1 MRMKADTK
9 KRVALTT
16 FYTLFVVMLLMG
28 TRCESRVHLTTPER
42 DAKHIAELASTI
54 HSEAELRAVEK
65 LATEYEIAYR
75 KSYGGAKAIYFKSLY
90 EPVMDEAGERRA
102 IYRAE
107 EERVA
112 KLEELFD
119 TLLSNLEAAW
129 QMPLGSESDELNKI
143 AANNATIE
151 GYRAELLSL
160 NAEKEQLAMDIIEA
174 GYPQDMLDKIGVID
188 SEVEAVEAK
197 IAEVEHTNAIIR
209 LSNRLQLQRELNE
222 ECREEG
228 SVEVADTTNCSLQ

>member
-1 MRMKADTK
+1 MKQDSK
-9 KRVALTT
+9 KRVALAT

-42 DAKHIAELASTI
+42 DAKHIAELAESV

-75 KSYGGAKAIYFKSLY
+75 KSYGGAKALYFKSLY

-112 KLEELFD
+112 ELESQFEAS
-119 TLLSNLEAAW
+119 LSDLDLAW
-129 QMPLGSESDELNKI
+129 KMPLGSHDEELAKI
-143 AANNATIE
+143 AANDATIAK
-151 GYRAELLSL
+151 YDAELQSL
-160 NAEKEQLAMDIIEA
+160 VAKKEQLAMDIIDA
-174 GYPQDMLDKIGVID
+174 GYPQDMLDQIGV
-188 SEVEAVEAK
+188 VEKEIMATESK
-197 IAEVEHTNAIIR
+197 IAEVEHTNEIII
-209 LSNRLQLQRELNE
+209 LANRLQLQRTLDIEPE
-222 ECREEG
+222 EIVEEDIA
-228 SVEVADTTNCSLQ
+228 E

>member
-1 MRMKADTK
+1 MKQDSK
-9 KRVALTT
+9 KRVALAT

-42 DAKHIAELASTI
+42 DAKHIAELAESV

-75 KSYGGAKAIYFKSLY
+75 KSYGGAKALYFKSLY

-112 KLEELFD
+112 ELESQF
-119 TLLSNLEAAW
+119 EASLGDLDLAW
-129 QMPLGSESDELNKI
+129 KMPLGSHEEELAKI
-143 AANNATIE
+143 AANDATIAK
-151 GYRAELLSL
+151 YDAELQSL
-160 NAEKEQLAMDIIEA
+160 VAKKEKLAMDIIDA
-174 GYPQDMLDKIGVID
+174 GYPQDMLDQIGVVEKDIKALED
-188 SEVEAVEAK
+188 KISEVA
-197 IAEVEHTNAIIR
+197 HTNEIII
-209 LSNRLQLQRELNE
+209 LANRLQLQRTLDIDTE
-222 ECREEG
+222 EVVEEDIA
-228 SVEVADTTNCSLQ
+228 E

>member
-1 MRMKADTK
+1 MKQDTK
-9 KRVALTT
+9 KRVALAT

-42 DAKHIAELASTI
+42 DAKHIAELAETV

-75 KSYGGAKAIYFKSLY
+75 KSYGGAKALYFKSLY

-112 KLEELFD
+112 ELESQF
-119 TLLSNLEAAW
+119 EASLGDLDLAW
-129 QMPLGSESDELNKI
+129 KMPLGSHDEELAKI
-143 AANNATIE
+143 AANDATIAK
-151 GYRAELLSL
+151 YDAELQSL
-160 NAEKEQLAMDIIEA
+160 VAKKEKLAMDIIDA
-174 GYPQDMLDKIGVID
+174 GYPQDMLDQIGVVEKDIKALED
-188 SEVEAVEAK
+188 KISEVA
-197 IAEVEHTNAIIR
+197 HTNEIII
-209 LSNRLQLQRELNE
+209 LANRLQLQRTLDIDTE
-222 ECREEG
+222 EVVEEDIA
-228 SVEVADTTNCSLQ
+228 E

>member
-1 MRMKADTK
+1 MKADTK

-42 DAKHIAELASTI
+42 DAKHIAKLASTI

-119 TLLSNLEAAW
+119 TSLSDLEAAW

-228 SVEVADTTNCSLQ
+228 SVEVTDTTNCSLQ

>member
-1 MRMKADTK
+1 MKQDSK
-9 KRVALTT
+9 KRVALAT

-42 DAKHIAELASTI
+42 DAKHIAELAESV

-75 KSYGGAKAIYFKSLY
+75 KSYGGAKALYFKSLY

-112 KLEELFD
+112 E
-119 TLLSNLEAAW
+119 LEAQFEASLGDLDLAW
-129 QMPLGSESDELNKI
+129 KMPLGSHDEELAKI
-143 AANNATIE
+143 AANDATIAK
-151 GYRAELLSL
+151 YDAELQSL
-160 NAEKEQLAMDIIEA
+160 VANKEQLAMDIIEA
-174 GYPQDMLDKIGVID
+174 GFPQDMLDQIGI
-188 SEVEAVEAK
+188 VEKDIKALEDK
-197 IAEVEHTNAIIR
+197 IAEVAHTNEIII
-209 LSNRLQLQRELNE
+209 LANRLQLQRTLDIDTE
-222 ECREEG
+222 EVVEEDIA
-228 SVEVADTTNCSLQ
+228 E

>member
-1 MRMKADTK
+1 MKQDTK
-9 KRVALTT
+9 KRVALAT

-42 DAKHIAELASTI
+42 DAKHIAELAESV

-75 KSYGGAKAIYFKSLY
+75 KSYGGAKALYFKSLY

-112 KLEELFD
+112 ELESQF
-119 TLLSNLEAAW
+119 EASLGDLDLAW
-129 QMPLGSESDELNKI
+129 KMPLGSHEEELAKI
-143 AANNATIE
+143 AANDATIAK
-151 GYRAELLSL
+151 YDAELQSL
-160 NAEKEQLAMDIIEA
+160 VAKKEKLAMDIIDA
-174 GYPQDMLDKIGVID
+174 GFPQDMLDQIGV
-188 SEVEAVEAK
+188 VEKDIKALEDK
-197 IAEVEHTNAIIR
+197 IAEVAHTNEIII
-209 LSNRLQLQRELNE
+209 LANRLQLQRTLDIDTE
-222 ECREEG
+222 EVVEEDIA
-228 SVEVADTTNCSLQ
+228 E

>member
-1 MRMKADTK
+1 MKQDSK
-9 KRVALTT
+9 KRVALAT

-42 DAKHIAELASTI
+42 DAKHIAELAETV

-75 KSYGGAKAIYFKSLY
+75 KSYGGAKALYFKSLY

-112 KLEELFD
+112 E
-119 TLLSNLEAAW
+119 LEAQFEASLSDLDLAW
-129 QMPLGSESDELNKI
+129 KMPLGSLEEELAKI
-143 AANNATIE
+143 AANDATIAK
-151 GYRAELLSL
+151 YDAELQSL
-160 NAEKEQLAMDIIEA
+160 VAKKKQLAMDIIDA
-174 GYPQDMLDKIGVID
+174 GYPQDMLDQIGV
-188 SEVEAVEAK
+188 VEKEIMATEGK
-197 IAEVEHTNAIIR
+197 IAEVEHTNEIII
-209 LSNRLQLQRELNE
+209 LANHLQLQRTLDIDTE
-222 ECREEG
+222 EVVEEDIA
-228 SVEVADTTNCSLQ
+228 E

>member
-1 MRMKADTK
+1 MKQDSK
-9 KRVALTT
+9 KRVALAT

-42 DAKHIAELASTI
+42 DAKHIAELAETV

-75 KSYGGAKAIYFKSLY
+75 KSYGGAKALYFKSLY

-112 KLEELFD
+112 ELESQFEAS
-119 TLLSNLEAAW
+119 LSDLDLAW
-129 QMPLGSESDELNKI
+129 KMPLGSLDEELAKI
-143 AANNATIE
+143 AANDATIAK
-151 GYRAELLSL
+151 YDAELQSL
-160 NAEKEQLAMDIIEA
+160 VAKKEQLAMDIIDA
-174 GYPQDMLDKIGVID
+174 GYPQDMLDQIGV
-188 SEVEAVEAK
+188 VEKEIMATEGK
-197 IAEVEHTNAIIR
+197 IAEVEHTNEIII
-209 LSNRLQLQRELNE
+209 LANRLQLQRTLDIEPE
-222 ECREEG
+222 EVVEEG
-228 SVEVADTTNCSLQ
+228 IAE

>member
-1 MRMKADTK
+1 MKQDTK
-9 KRVALTT
+9 KRVALAT

-42 DAKHIAELASTI
+42 DAKHIAELAETV

-75 KSYGGAKAIYFKSLY
+75 KSYGGAKALYFKSLY

-112 KLEELFD
+112 ELESQF
-119 TLLSNLEAAW
+119 EASLGDLDLAW
-129 QMPLGSESDELNKI
+129 KMPLGSHDEELAKI
-143 AANNATIE
+143 AANDATIAK
-151 GYRAELLSL
+151 YDAELQSL
-160 NAEKEQLAMDIIEA
+160 VAKKEQLAMDIIDA
-174 GYPQDMLDKIGVID
+174 GFPQDMLDQIGV
-188 SEVEAVEAK
+188 VEKDIKALEDK
-197 IAEVEHTNAIIR
+197 IAEVAHTNEIII
-209 LSNRLQLQRELNE
+209 LANRLQLQRTLDIDTE
-222 ECREEG
+222 EVVEEDIA
-228 SVEVADTTNCSLQ
+228 E

>member
-1 MRMKADTK
+1 MKQDSK
-9 KRVALTT
+9 KRVALAT

-42 DAKHIAELASTI
+42 DAKHIAELAETV

-75 KSYGGAKAIYFKSLY
+75 KSYGGAKALYFKSLY

-112 KLEELFD
+112 ELESQF
-119 TLLSNLEAAW
+119 EASLGDLDLAW
-129 QMPLGSESDELNKI
+129 KMPLGSLEEELAKI
-143 AANNATIE
+143 AANDATIAK
-151 GYRAELLSL
+151 YDAELQSL
-160 NAEKEQLAMDIIEA
+160 VAKKEQLAMDIIDA
-174 GYPQDMLDKIGVID
+174 GYPQDMLDQIGV
-188 SEVEAVEAK
+188 VEKEIMATEGK
-197 IAEVEHTNAIIR
+197 IAEVAHTNEIII
-209 LSNRLQLQRELNE
+209 LANRLQLQRTLDIDTE
-222 ECREEG
+222 EAIEEG
-228 SVEVADTTNCSLQ
+228 IAE

>member
-1 MRMKADTK
+1 MKQDSK
-9 KRVALTT
+9 KRGALAT

-42 DAKHIAELASTI
+42 DAKHIAELAETV

-75 KSYGGAKAIYFKSLY
+75 KSYGGAKALYFKSLY

-112 KLEELFD
+112 ELESQF
-119 TLLSNLEAAW
+119 EASLGDLDLAW
-129 QMPLGSESDELNKI
+129 KMPLGSHDEELAKI
-143 AANNATIE
+143 AANDATIAK
-151 GYRAELLSL
+151 YDAELQCLV
-160 NAEKEQLAMDIIEA
+160 AKKEKLAMDIIDA
-174 GYPQDMLDKIGVID
+174 GFPQDMLDQIGV
-188 SEVEAVEAK
+188 VEKDIKALEDK
-197 IAEVEHTNAIIR
+197 IAEVAHTNEIII
-209 LSNRLQLQRELNE
+209 LANRLQLQRTLDIDTE
-222 ECREEG
+222 EVVEEDIA
-228 SVEVADTTNCSLQ
+228 E

>member
-1 MRMKADTK
+1 MKQDSK
-9 KRVALTT
+9 KRVALAT

-42 DAKHIAELASTI
+42 DAKHIAELAESV

-75 KSYGGAKAIYFKSLY
+75 KSYGGAKALYFKSLY

-112 KLEELFD
+112 ELESQFEAS
-119 TLLSNLEAAW
+119 LSDLDLAW
-129 QMPLGSESDELNKI
+129 KMPLGSHEEELVKI
-143 AANNATIE
+143 AANDATIAE
-151 GYRAELLSL
+151 YDAELQSL
-160 NAEKEQLAMDIIEA
+160 VATKEQLAMDIIDA
-174 GYPQDMLDKIGVID
+174 GYPQDMLDQIGV
-188 SEVEAVEAK
+188 VEKDIKALEDK
-197 IAEVEHTNAIIR
+197 IAEVEHTNEIII
-209 LSNRLQLQRELNE
+209 LANRLQLQRTLDIDTE
-222 ECREEG
+222 EVVEEDIA
-228 SVEVADTTNCSLQ
+228 E

>member
-1 MRMKADTK
+1 MKQDSK
-9 KRVALTT
+9 KRVALAT

-42 DAKHIAELASTI
+42 DAKHIAELAETV

-75 KSYGGAKAIYFKSLY
+75 KSYGGAKALYFKSLY

-112 KLEELFD
+112 ELERQF
-119 TLLSNLEAAW
+119 EASLGDLDLAW
-129 QMPLGSESDELNKI
+129 KMPLGSLEEELAKI
-143 AANNATIE
+143 AANDATIAK
-151 GYRAELLSL
+151 YDAELQSL
-160 NAEKEQLAMDIIEA
+160 VAKKEQLAMDIIDA
-174 GYPQDMLDKIGVID
+174 GYPQDMLDQIGV
-188 SEVEAVEAK
+188 VEKDIKALEDK
-197 IAEVEHTNAIIR
+197 IAEVAHTNEIII
-209 LSNRLQLQRELNE
+209 LANRLQLQRTLDIEPE
-222 ECREEG
+222 EVVEEDIA
-228 SVEVADTTNCSLQ
+228 E

>member
-1 MRMKADTK
+1 MKQDSK
-9 KRVALTT
+9 KRVALAT

-42 DAKHIAELASTI
+42 DAKHIAELAETV

-75 KSYGGAKAIYFKSLY
+75 KSYGGAKALYFKSLY

-112 KLEELFD
+112 ELESQF
-119 TLLSNLEAAW
+119 EASLGDLDLAW
-129 QMPLGSESDELNKI
+129 KMPLGSHDEELAKI
-143 AANNATIE
+143 AANDATIAK
-151 GYRAELLSL
+151 YDAELQSL
-160 NAEKEQLAMDIIEA
+160 VAKKEQLAMDIIDA
-174 GYPQDMLDKIGVID
+174 GYPQDMLDQIGV
-188 SEVEAVEAK
+188 VEKDIKALEDK
-197 IAEVEHTNAIIR
+197 IAEVAHTNEIII
-209 LSNRLQLQRELNE
+209 LANRLQLQRTLDIDTE
-222 ECREEG
+222 EVVEEDIA
-228 SVEVADTTNCSLQ
+228 E

>member
-1 MRMKADTK
+1 MKQDSK
-9 KRVALTT
+9 KRVALAT

-42 DAKHIAELASTI
+42 DAKHIAELAESV

-75 KSYGGAKAIYFKSLY
+75 KSYGGAKALYFKSLY

-112 KLEELFD
+112 E
-119 TLLSNLEAAW
+119 LEAQFEASLGDLDLAW
-129 QMPLGSESDELNKI
+129 KMPLGSHEEELAKI
-143 AANNATIE
+143 AANDATIAE
-151 GYRAELLSL
+151 YDAELQSL
-160 NAEKEQLAMDIIEA
+160 VAKKEQLAMDIIDA
-174 GYPQDMLDKIGVID
+174 GFPQDLLDQIGVVEKEIMATEGKID
-188 SEVEAVEAK
+188 EVA
-197 IAEVEHTNAIIR
+197 HTNEIII
-209 LSNRLQLQRELNE
+209 LANRLQLQRTLDIDTE
-222 ECREEG
+222 EVVEEDIA
-228 SVEVADTTNCSLQ
+228 E

>member
-1 MRMKADTK
+1 MKQDSK
-9 KRVALTT
+9 KRVALAT

-42 DAKHIAELASTI
+42 DAKHIAELAESV

-75 KSYGGAKAIYFKSLY
+75 KSYGGAKALYFKSLY

-112 KLEELFD
+112 ELESQF
-119 TLLSNLEAAW
+119 EASLGDLDLAW
-129 QMPLGSESDELNKI
+129 KMPLGSHEEELAKI
-143 AANNATIE
+143 AANDATIAK
-151 GYRAELLSL
+151 YDAELQSL
-160 NAEKEQLAMDIIEA
+160 VAKKEQLAMDIIDA
-174 GYPQDMLDKIGVID
+174 GYPQDMLDQIGV
-188 SEVEAVEAK
+188 VEKEIMATEGK
-197 IAEVEHTNAIIR
+197 IAEVEHTNEIII
-209 LSNRLQLQRELNE
+209 LANRLQLQRTLDIDTE
-222 ECREEG
+222 EVVEEDIA
-228 SVEVADTTNCSLQ
+228 E

>member
-1 MRMKADTK
+1 MKQDTK
-9 KRVALTT
+9 KRVALAT

-42 DAKHIAELASTI
+42 DAKHIAELAESV

-75 KSYGGAKAIYFKSLY
+75 KSYGGAKALYFKSLY

-112 KLEELFD
+112 ELESQF
-119 TLLSNLEAAW
+119 EASLGDLDLAW
-129 QMPLGSESDELNKI
+129 KMPLGSHEEELAKI
-143 AANNATIE
+143 AANDATIAK
-151 GYRAELLSL
+151 YDAELQSL
-160 NAEKEQLAMDIIEA
+160 VAKKEQLAMDIIDA
-174 GYPQDMLDKIGVID
+174 GFPQDMLDQIGV
-188 SEVEAVEAK
+188 VEKDIKALEDK
-197 IAEVEHTNAIIR
+197 IAEVAHTNEITILA
-209 LSNRLQLQRELNE
+209 NRLQLQRTLDIDTE
-222 ECREEG
+222 EVVEEDIA
-228 SVEVADTTNCSLQ
+228 E

>member
-1 MRMKADTK
+1 MKQDSK
-9 KRVALTT
+9 KRVALAT

-42 DAKHIAELASTI
+42 DAKHIAELAESV

-75 KSYGGAKAIYFKSLY
+75 KSYGGAKALYFKSLY

-112 KLEELFD
+112 ELERQF
-119 TLLSNLEAAW
+119 EASLGDLDLAW
-129 QMPLGSESDELNKI
+129 KMPLGSHEEELAKI
-143 AANNATIE
+143 AANDATIAK
-151 GYRAELLSL
+151 YDAELQSL
-160 NAEKEQLAMDIIEA
+160 VAKKEQLAMDIIDA
-174 GYPQDMLDKIGVID
+174 GYPQDMLDQIGV
-188 SEVEAVEAK
+188 VEKEIMATEGK
-197 IAEVEHTNAIIR
+197 IAEVAHTNEIII
-209 LSNRLQLQRELNE
+209 LANRLQLQRTLDIEPEKVVE
-222 ECREEG
+222 EDIAE
-228 SVEVADTTNCSLQ
+228 

>member
-1 MRMKADTK
+1 MKADTK

-119 TLLSNLEAAW
+119 TSLSDLEAAW

-174 GYPQDMLDKIGVID
+174 GYPQDMLDEIGVID

-222 ECREEG
+222 ECHKEG
-228 SVEVADTTNCSLQ
+228 SVEVTDTTNCSLQ

>member
-1 MRMKADTK
+1 MKQDSK
-9 KRVALTT
+9 KRVALAT

-42 DAKHIAELASTI
+42 DAKHIAELAESV

-75 KSYGGAKAIYFKSLY
+75 KSYGGAKALYFKSLY

-112 KLEELFD
+112 ELESQF
-119 TLLSNLEAAW
+119 EASLGDLDLAW
-129 QMPLGSESDELNKI
+129 KMPLGSHEEELAKI
-143 AANNATIE
+143 AANDATIAK
-151 GYRAELLSL
+151 YDAELQSL
-160 NAEKEQLAMDIIEA
+160 VAKKEQLAMDIIDA
-174 GYPQDMLDKIGVID
+174 GYPQDMLDQIGV
-188 SEVEAVEAK
+188 VEKEIKALEDK
-197 IAEVEHTNAIIR
+197 IAEVAHTNEIII
-209 LSNRLQLQRELNE
+209 LANRLQLQRTLDIAPE
-222 ECREEG
+222 EVVEEG
-228 SVEVADTTNCSLQ
+228 IAE

>member
-1 MRMKADTK
+1 MKADTK

-119 TLLSNLEAAW
+119 TSLSDLEAAW

-222 ECREEG
+222 ECHKEG
-228 SVEVADTTNCSLQ
+228 SVEVTDTTNCSLQ

>member
-1 MRMKADTK
+1 MKQDTK
-9 KRVALTT
+9 KRVALAT

-42 DAKHIAELASTI
+42 DAKHIAELAETV

-75 KSYGGAKAIYFKSLY
+75 KSYGGAKALYFKSLY

-112 KLEELFD
+112 E
-119 TLLSNLEAAW
+119 LEAQFEASLGDLDLAW
-129 QMPLGSESDELNKI
+129 KMPLGSHDEELAKI
-143 AANNATIE
+143 AANDATIAK
-151 GYRAELLSL
+151 YDAELQSL
-160 NAEKEQLAMDIIEA
+160 VAKKEKLAMDIIDA
-174 GYPQDMLDKIGVID
+174 GFPQDMLDQIGV
-188 SEVEAVEAK
+188 VEKDIKALEDK
-197 IAEVEHTNAIIR
+197 IAEVEHTNEIII
-209 LSNRLQLQRELNE
+209 LANRLQLQRTLDIDTE
-222 ECREEG
+222 EVIEENIA
-228 SVEVADTTNCSLQ
+228 E

>member
-1 MRMKADTK
+1 MKQDSK
-9 KRVALTT
+9 KRVALAT

-42 DAKHIAELASTI
+42 DAKHIAELAESV

-75 KSYGGAKAIYFKSLY
+75 KSYGGAKALYFKSLY

-112 KLEELFD
+112 ELERQF
-119 TLLSNLEAAW
+119 EASLGDLDLAW
-129 QMPLGSESDELNKI
+129 KMPLGSHEEELAKI
-143 AANNATIE
+143 AANDATIAKCD
-151 GYRAELLSL
+151 AELQSL
-160 NAEKEQLAMDIIEA
+160 VAKTEQLAMDIIDA
-174 GYPQDMLDKIGVID
+174 GYPQDMLDQIGV
-188 SEVEAVEAK
+188 VEKEIMALEDK
-197 IAEVEHTNAIIR
+197 IAEVAHTNEIII
-209 LSNRLQLQRELNE
+209 LANRLQLQRTLDVDTE
-222 ECREEG
+222 EVIEENIA
-228 SVEVADTTNCSLQ
+228 E

>member
-1 MRMKADTK
+1 MKQDSK
-9 KRVALTT
+9 KRVALAT

-42 DAKHIAELASTI
+42 DAKHIAELAETV

-75 KSYGGAKAIYFKSLY
+75 KSYGGAKALYFKSLY

-112 KLEELFD
+112 ELESQFEAS
-119 TLLSNLEAAW
+119 LSDLDLAW
-129 QMPLGSESDELNKI
+129 KMPLGSLEEELAKI
-143 AANNATIE
+143 AANDATIAE
-151 GYRAELLSL
+151 YDAELQSL
-160 NAEKEQLAMDIIEA
+160 VAKKEQLAMDIIDA
-174 GYPQDMLDKIGVID
+174 GYPQDMLDQIGV
-188 SEVEAVEAK
+188 VEKEIMATEGK
-197 IAEVEHTNAIIR
+197 IAEVAHTNEIII
-209 LSNRLQLQRELNE
+209 LANRLQLQRTLDIDTE
-222 ECREEG
+222 EVVEEDIA
-228 SVEVADTTNCSLQ
+228 E

>member
-1 MRMKADTK
+1 MKQDSK
-9 KRVALTT
+9 KRVALAT

-42 DAKHIAELASTI
+42 DAKHIAELAESV

-75 KSYGGAKAIYFKSLY
+75 KSYGGAKALYFKSLY

-112 KLEELFD
+112 ELESQFEAS
-119 TLLSNLEAAW
+119 LSDLDLAW
-129 QMPLGSESDELNKI
+129 KMPLGSHDEELAKI
-143 AANNATIE
+143 VANDATIAK
-151 GYRAELLSL
+151 YDAELQSL
-160 NAEKEQLAMDIIEA
+160 VAKKEKLAMDIIDA
-174 GYPQDMLDKIGVID
+174 GFPQDMLDQIGV
-188 SEVEAVEAK
+188 VEKEIMATEGK
-197 IAEVEHTNAIIR
+197 IAEVTHTNEIII
-209 LSNRLQLQRELNE
+209 LANRLQLQRTLDIDTE
-222 ECREEG
+222 EVVEEDIA
-228 SVEVADTTNCSLQ
+228 E

>member
-1 MRMKADTK
+1 MKADTK

-119 TLLSNLEAAW
+119 TSLSDLEAAW
-129 QMPLGSESDELNKI
+129 RMPLGSESEELNKI

-209 LSNRLQLQRELNE
+209 LSNRLQLQRELNAK
-222 ECREEG
+222 CRKEG

>member
-1 MRMKADTK
+1 MKQDTK
-9 KRVALTT
+9 KRVALAT

-42 DAKHIAELASTI
+42 DAKHIAELAETV

-75 KSYGGAKAIYFKSLY
+75 KSYGGAKALYFKSLY

-112 KLEELFD
+112 ELESQF
-119 TLLSNLEAAW
+119 EASLGDLDLAW
-129 QMPLGSESDELNKI
+129 KMPLGSHDEELAKI
-143 AANNATIE
+143 AANDATIAK
-151 GYRAELLSL
+151 YDAELQSL
-160 NAEKEQLAMDIIEA
+160 VAKKEQLAMDIIDA
-174 GYPQDMLDKIGVID
+174 GFPQDMLDQIGV
-188 SEVEAVEAK
+188 VEKDIKALEDK
-197 IAEVEHTNAIIR
+197 IAEVAHTNEIII
-209 LSNRLQLQRELNE
+209 LANRLQLQRTLDIAPE
-222 ECREEG
+222 EVVEG
-228 SVEVADTTNCSLQ
+228 DIAE

>member
-1 MRMKADTK
+1 MKQDSK
-9 KRVALTT
+9 KRVALAT

-42 DAKHIAELASTI
+42 DAKHIAELAESV

-75 KSYGGAKAIYFKSLY
+75 KSYGGAKALYFKSLY

-112 KLEELFD
+112 ELESQF
-119 TLLSNLEAAW
+119 EASLGDLDLAW
-129 QMPLGSESDELNKI
+129 KMPLGSHEEELAKI
-143 AANNATIE
+143 AANDATIAK
-151 GYRAELLSL
+151 YDAELQSL
-160 NAEKEQLAMDIIEA
+160 VAKKEQLAMDIIDA
-174 GYPQDMLDKIGVID
+174 GYPQDMLDQIGV
-188 SEVEAVEAK
+188 VEKDIKALEDK
-197 IAEVEHTNAIIR
+197 IAEVEHTNEIII
-209 LSNRLQLQRELNE
+209 LANRLQLQRTLDIEPE
-222 ECREEG
+222 EV
-228 SVEVADTTNCSLQ
+228 VEVDIAE

>member
-1 MRMKADTK
+1 MKQDSK
-9 KRVALTT
+9 KRVALAT

-42 DAKHIAELASTI
+42 DAKHIAELAESV

-75 KSYGGAKAIYFKSLY
+75 KSYGGAKALYFKSLY

-112 KLEELFD
+112 ELESQF
-119 TLLSNLEAAW
+119 EASLGDLDLAW
-129 QMPLGSESDELNKI
+129 KTPLGSHEEELAKI
-143 AANNATIE
+143 AANDATIAK
-151 GYRAELLSL
+151 YDAELQSL
-160 NAEKEQLAMDIIEA
+160 VAKKEQLAMDIIDA
-174 GYPQDMLDKIGVID
+174 GYPQDMLDQIGV
-188 SEVEAVEAK
+188 VEKEIMATEGK
-197 IAEVEHTNAIIR
+197 IAEVEHTNEIII
-209 LSNRLQLQRELNE
+209 LANRLQLQRTLDIDTE
-222 ECREEG
+222 EVVEENIA
-228 SVEVADTTNCSLQ
+228 E